1 MKKMNPA
8 AKSMIGL
15 LSCIVLLVGIW
26 SVIGYIVF
34 PKPSTSERLTGFVTD
49 NESVLIQVAENA
61 MDETVNPGIT
71 TSVEVMKI
79 LGKEHIS
86 SVTAYEQGAAFNIE
100 SGETPA
106 GGYLRIL
113 YLPDGQYAFHTDSPE
128 EWKAAAPKEKNML
141 RWEHASG
148 SYVNVTRLSDC
159 FFLEE
164 AEIKEP

>member
-26 SVIGYIVF
+26 SVIGYIAF
-34 PKPSTSERLTGFVTD
+34 PKPSTAQRLTGFVTE

-71 TSVEVMKI
+71 TTVEVMKI
-79 LGKEHIS
+79 LGKEHIA
-86 SVTAYEQGAAFNIE
+86 SVAAYQQGAAFHIE
-100 SGETPA
+100 SDETPS

-113 YLPDGQYAFHTDSPE
+113 YLPDGQYAFRTDSPG
-128 EWKAAAPKEKNML
+128 EWKTAALKEKNVL

-148 SYVNVTRLSDC
+148 SYVNVTRLTDR

-164 AEIKEP
+164 ALLK

>member
-8 AKSMIGL
+8 AKNMIQL
-15 LSCIVLLVGIW
+15 LCYIVLL
-26 SVIGYIVF
+26 IGMWMAISTIAF
-34 PKPSTSERLTGFVTD
+34 PKPSTGQRLAAFVQE
-49 NESVLIQVAENA
+49 NQAVLIQVAENA
-61 MDETVNPGIT
+61 MDENVNPGIT

-128 EWKAAAPKEKNML
+128 EWKAAAPKEKNTL

>member
-15 LSCIVLLVGIW
+15 LASIVLLVGMW
-26 SVIGYIVF
+26 SVIGYIAF
-34 PKPSTSERLTGFVTD
+34 PKPSVPQRLTGFVAE
-49 NESVLIQVAENA
+49 NESVLVQVAENA

-79 LGKEHIS
+79 LGEEHIA

-100 SGETPA
+100 SDETPA
-106 GGYLRIL
+106 GGCLRIL
-113 YLPDGQYAFHTDSPE
+113 YLPDGQYAFRTDSPE
-128 EWKAAAPKEKNML
+128 EWKSAALKEANAL
-141 RWEHASG
+141 RWENASG
-148 SYVNVTRLSDC
+148 GYVNVTRLTDR

-164 AEIKEP
+164 VLMK